1 MKREVKQGFHLA
13 PYLFILMGEVF
24 NFMVK
29 DAMRVGKIQKISL
42 QEIQTIF
49 QYLNDIAI
57 FIKWEKMDMKNVVK
71 LLDNFLLNA
80 MEINWSKS
88 MAYWKK

>member
-42 QEIQTIF
+42 
-49 QYLNDIAI
+49 
-57 FIKWEKMDMKNVVK
+57 
-71 LLDNFLLNA
+71 
-80 MEINWSKS
+80 
-88 MAYWKK
+88 